1 MKKNYYLY
9 ILTFI
14 FFLLSFDVDYRL
26 SPPSQ
31 SSTTDDASYYYHA
44 DTLASDLD
52 FDYSNQIVIT
62 EVAKN
67 DLYLTP
73 KGYVPKHALGS
84 GILATPF
91 ILFGNFISEFISQEY
106 LYRKKLNITFTH
118 SQQFHIFLYQYIY

>member
-14 FFLLSFDVDYRL
+14 FFLLCFDVDYRL

-67 DLYLTP
+67 NKTRENSNEDIEIEVYL
-73 KGYVPKHALGS
+73 
-84 GILATPF
+84 
-91 ILFGNFISEFISQEY
+91 
-106 LYRKKLNITFTH
+106 LNVM
-118 SQQFHIFLYQYIY
+118 SLN